1 MARVVKVLSIDGG
14 GARGLIPSLL
24 LSAIEKRCAELL
36 GAPRAIHQLFDVI
49 AGASTGAVVT
59 ILLTKPQPATCE
71 QLVMLYAE
79 HARNFFYASFWHRLK
94 TLNGWI
100 GPKYPSSSVAN
111 TLKQFIGTEPE
122 LKDALQEIVIPIYD
136 MRRRWPRVFT
146 FSRSAAREDPGHNF
160 RMWQVAE
167 AATSAPTYFPSV
179 PIGSIGSQQRRT
191 YHPVDGA
198 VYMNNPAAE
207 GLAHAIR
214 FERDRHGHEETRY
227 LVVSVGTGYHDE
239 PLRWTKAAHW
249 GRLGWAIPLLDVV
262 GESQA
267 EATAMV
273 MTQVLG
279 ENFVRFQP
287 ILKQEIALDDCSPRA
302 AAEMRRATE
311 ELLSQPETQ
320 RQLERVC
327 HTLCGDIAK
336 AGSGR

>member
-1 MARVVKVLSIDGG
+1 MARVVKILSIDGG

-24 LSAIEKRCAELL
+24 LSVIEKRCGELL
-36 GAPRAIHQLFDVI
+36 GAPRPIHQLFDVI

-59 ILLTKPQPATCE
+59 VLLTKPEPASCE
-71 QLVMLYAE
+71 QLVTLYE
-79 HARNFFYASFWHRLK
+79 KHASNFFYASFWHRLV

-100 GPKYPSSSVAN
+100 GPKYPSSSVAK
-111 TLKQFIGTEPE
+111 TLQQFVGDAPE

-136 MRRRWPRVFT
+136 MRRRWPRVFV
-146 FSRSAAREDPGHNF
+146 FSRSAAREIPGHNF

-179 PIGSIGSQQRRT
+179 PLSSVGSTEKHT
-191 YHPVDGA
+191 YYPVDGA
-198 VYMNNPAAE
+198 VFMNNPAAE

-214 FERDRHGHEETRY
+214 LDQARNRSEDVRY

-239 PLRWTKAAHW
+239 PLSRTKAAHW

-279 ENFVRFQP
+279 ENFVRLQP

-311 ELLSQPETQ
+311 ELLSQTDTK
-320 RQLERVC
+320 RQIERVC
-327 HTLCGDIAK
+327 LTLCGEAAK
-336 AGSGR
+336 ADSGR